1 MSQRKRGRGR
11 PILNVAASQ
20 VRASA
25 SQVRASASQV
35 RASTSQGED
44 VDMDDDNSLSQTQTP
59 TQVQRN
65 LEKRSPELVAR
76 KVAEVVQ
83 YLLVKDQKKMP
94 IKRADII
101 KNVVK
106 EYKDVY
112 SEIVNQAGK
121 SLQKVFGLQLTE
133 IDTKNHTYIL
143 LNTLERLEGDKM
155 KVDDST
161 AKLGL
166 LTVILSLI
174 FMKGNVAK
182 EAVIWETLRRLR
194 LDPAEKNSEFGDV
207 KKLVTEEFVRQKYLE
222 YNRIPHTD
230 PVEYEL
236 RWGPRALK
244 ETSKQKI
251 LEFVATIQNKDP
263 KSWASQYKE
272 AQAGVVP
279 PPATPGP
286 SQAGRR

>member
-11 PILNVAASQ
+11 PILNVA
-20 VRASA
+20 A

-272 AQAGVVP
+272 AQAGAVP

>member
-1 MSQRKRGRGR
+1 MSQRRRGRGR
-11 PILNVAASQ
+11 PSVNSI
-20 VRASA
+20 
-25 SQVRASASQV
+25 
-35 RASTSQGED
+35 ASTSQCD
-44 VDMDDDNSLSQTQTP
+44 DMEVEDDNSLSQTQTA

-65 LEKRSPELVAR
+65 LEKRSPELVDR

-112 SEIVNQAGK
+112 SEIVNRAGK
-121 SLQKVFGLQLTE
+121 ALQKVFGLQLAE
-133 IDTKNHTYIL
+133 IDTKNHIYIL
-143 LNTLERLEGDKM
+143 INTLERLEGDKM
-155 KVDDST
+155 KVDDGT

-174 FMKGNVAK
+174 FMKGNVAR
-182 EAVIWETLRRLR
+182 EAVIWETLRRMR
-194 LDPAEKNSEFGDV
+194 LDPAEKNSEFGDL

-244 ETSKQKI
+244 ETSKLKI
-251 LEFVATIQNKDP
+251 LEFVSKIQNKDP
-263 KSWASQYKE
+263 KSWTSQYKE
-272 AQAGVVP
+272 AQAEAA
-279 PPATPGP
+279 PAAAPRGP
-286 SQAGRR
+286 SQAARH

>member
-1 MSQRKRGRGR
+1 MSQRRRGRGR
-11 PILNVAASQ
+11 PSVNSI
-20 VRASA
+20 
-25 SQVRASASQV
+25 
-35 RASTSQGED
+35 ASTSQCD
-44 VDMDDDNSLSQTQTP
+44 DMEVEDDNSLSQTQTA

-65 LEKRSPELVAR
+65 LEKRSPELVDR

-112 SEIVNQAGK
+112 SEIVNRAGK
-121 SLQKVFGLQLTE
+121 ALQKVFGLQLAE
-133 IDTKNHTYIL
+133 IDTKNHIYIL
-143 LNTLERLEGDKM
+143 INTLERLEGDKM
-155 KVDDST
+155 KVDDGT

-174 FMKGNVAK
+174 FMKGNVAR
-182 EAVIWETLRRLR
+182 EAVIWETLRRMR
-194 LDPAEKNSEFGDV
+194 LDPA
-207 KKLVTEEFVRQKYLE
+207 YLE

-244 ETSKQKI
+244 ETSKLKI
-251 LEFVATIQNKDP
+251 LEFVSKIQNKDP
-263 KSWASQYKE
+263 KSWTSQYKE
-272 AQAGVVP
+272 AQAEAA
-279 PPATPGP
+279 PAAAPRGP
-286 SQAGRR
+286 SQAARH